1 MKPSNFSYVCPV
13 LVEEILEI
21 LYEKQD
27 DCKIISGG
35 QSLVAMLNMRL
46 LYPNVLVDIKNI
58 KSLDNI
64 QNDDEGL
71 RIGANITQQTLLE
84 YKNLQS
90 LLPLLYKSLPWVGHY
105 QTRNKGTVCGSI
117 AHADP
122 SSEIPLCLNML
133 DGEVSLISKKEQ
145 RTLKAREFQT
155 GMLST
160 VCKPYEIIE
169 SIYFPYDKNIS
180 KVSFNEF
187 SFRSGDF
194 SLVSVGAIRKVDKIV
209 FGLTGLQDKP
219 FVKDI
224 PILIKNE
231 IEDFMYDL
239 SESFEGIDDHI
250 SNFDYKKILFRNLAK
265 KTISEVIDE

>member
-169 SIYFPYDKNIS
+169 SI
-180 KVSFNEF
+180 
-187 SFRSGDF
+187 
-194 SLVSVGAIRKVDKIV
+194 
-209 FGLTGLQDKP
+209 
-219 FVKDI
+219 
-224 PILIKNE
+224 
-231 IEDFMYDL
+231 
-239 SESFEGIDDHI
+239 GID
-250 SNFDYKKILFRNLAK
+250 SC
-265 KTISEVIDE
+265 